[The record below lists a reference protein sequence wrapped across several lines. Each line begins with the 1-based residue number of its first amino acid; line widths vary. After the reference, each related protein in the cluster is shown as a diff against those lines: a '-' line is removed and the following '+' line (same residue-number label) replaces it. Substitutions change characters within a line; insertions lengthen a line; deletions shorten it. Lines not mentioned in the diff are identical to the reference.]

1 MNTET
6 INIRKLIAAEGKL
19 IISKNLVEDPETGIK
34 VPEVYAKE
42 LYLGSEANV
51 KDYEETSEED
61 FNALLQRVQEAKEA
75 LAKEREAAKE
85 EDKVESEEKE
95 NQDDSN

>member
-19 IISKNLVEDPETGIK
+19 IISKNLVEDPETGIR

-61 FNALLQRVQEAKEA
+61 FNALMQRVQEAKEA

-85 EDKVESEEKE
+85 DKVESEEKE
-95 NQDDSN
+95 NQDDVN